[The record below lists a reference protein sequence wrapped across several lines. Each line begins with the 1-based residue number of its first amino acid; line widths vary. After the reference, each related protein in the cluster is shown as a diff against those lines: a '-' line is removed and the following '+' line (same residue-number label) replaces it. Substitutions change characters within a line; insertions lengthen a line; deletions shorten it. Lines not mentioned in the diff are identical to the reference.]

1 MVTRWGMSDS
11 VGPVFLDSDNPY
23 GIEQRAEA
31 VEDEVRRIVES
42 AEDETVALLAEN
54 RVKLDVLVAR
64 LLEQET
70 IDQDEV
76 YEVVGMPLPVPDA
89 EPEPEPTAAA

>member
-1 MVTRWGMSDS
+1 MSDS

-54 RVKLDVLVAR
+54 RVKLDALVAR